1 MKRLLVLLLC
11 TSVVFLSCMDNQIG
25 SALTSAEISMN
36 DNPESSLEILE
47 SIDKSQLLSHR
58 QKAEFALLYSIALDK
73 NYVDIQSDSIIA
85 PAVEYYKCRGDRR
98 DRFQCYYYQA
108 RIYENCGNNESALIC
123 AANAESLGVSYI
135 DPYSLTL
142 LYALKG
148 RIYHQAWRVHDAIK
162 AYSLACEY
170 ALKAAKY
177 RHFAF
182 YMLLLAEEHRYNDD
196 LIKSIEC
203 VQQAE
208 KYISYFTLSEF
219 HLYHRLM
226 LLNMLESGTKPQ
238 ECLKY
243 AENYLNSY
251 PQYHKINWLVVA
263 QVYLKAGQPKIASEM
278 LENYL
283 KYQGNN
289 NDITYNGILA
299 DVLEDMEDYSGALN
313 AHRLFASLVKNGDVK
328 RHLSDIKLIEER
340 FENTVIQTRQ
350 RHLMQYIISIA
361 STLLLIGVYFTFRWR
376 NERRQY
382 KRDLAD
388 LQQEYSVLCS
398 LKEHFD
404 MTYTYL
410 SGQILD
416 KTGTDQ
422 ELMRVLGYRMRS
434 LSAFLQKPI
443 PDSLFKVASH
453 IDDLKK
459 SKNYIVDNIGL
470 LYAVRYPEFV
480 SELRSRDLTPS
491 EIGYCCLYL
500 LGLNIPEAGEI
511 IGKVSSIYNVNS
523 AIRKKLDISGTNLD
537 KWLIKR
543 FKEVYSEYQYESTNI
558 KH

>member
-11 TSVVFLSCMDNQIG
+11 TSVVFLSCKDNQIG

-36 DNPESSLEILE
+36 DNPESSLEILK
-47 SIDKSQLLSHR
+47 SIDKDLLSTR
-58 QKAEFALLYSIALDK
+58 KQKAKFALLYSIALDK
-73 NYVDIQSDSIIA
+73 NYIDIKTDSIIA
-85 PAVEYYKCRGDRR
+85 PAVIYYKNHGSKEE
-98 DRFQCYYYQA
+98 RFLCNYYHA
-108 RIYENCGNNESALIC
+108 RIYENCGNNESALFS
-123 AANAESLGVSYI
+123 AANAESLGTSDI

-148 RIYHQAWRVHDAIK
+148 RIYHQAWRIHDAIK
-162 AYSLACEY
+162 AYTLACEN
-170 ALKAAKY
+170 ALRAEKY

-182 YMLLLAEEHRYNDD
+182 YSLLLAEEYRYNDD
-196 LIKSIEC
+196 LTKSIEC
-203 VQQAE
+203 VQQTE
-208 KYISYFTLSEF
+208 KYLPYFTLSEF

-226 LLNMLESGTKPQ
+226 LLNMLESGTNPQ

-243 AENYLNSY
+243 AESYLKNY
-251 PQYHKINWLVVA
+251 PQYNKIHWLVIA
-263 QVYLKAGQPKIASEM
+263 QVYLNAGLPKIAAEM

-283 KYQGNN
+283 KYQGSD

-299 DVLEDMEDYSGALN
+299 DVLENLGDYSGALN
-313 AHRLFASLVKNGDVK
+313 AHRLFANLVKSGDVK

-340 FENTVIQTRQ
+340 FENAVTQTRQ
-350 RHLMQYIISIA
+350 RHIMQYIISIA
-361 STLLLIGVYFTFRWR
+361 SALILIGVYFTFRWR
-376 NERRQY
+376 KEQSRY

-388 LQQEYSVLCS
+388 LQQEYSALCS

-404 MTYTYL
+404 GTYTYL
-410 SGQILD
+410 SEQILD
-416 KTGTDQ
+416 KACTDQ

-443 PDSLFKVASH
+443 PDSLSKVASQ

-459 SKNYIVDNIGL
+459 SKNYIVNNIGL
-470 LYAVRYPEFV
+470 LYAVRYPNFV
-480 SELRSRDLTPS
+480 SELRVRDLTSS

-523 AIRKKLDISGTNLD
+523 AIRKKLDISGINLD

-543 FKEVYSEYQYESTNI
+543 FKEVYPESQCESLNKTR
-558 KH
+558 